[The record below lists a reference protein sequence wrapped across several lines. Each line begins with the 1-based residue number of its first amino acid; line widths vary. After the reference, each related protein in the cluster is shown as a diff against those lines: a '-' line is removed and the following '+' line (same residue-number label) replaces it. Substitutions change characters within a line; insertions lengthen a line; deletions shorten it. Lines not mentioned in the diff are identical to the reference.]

1 MVAANAGSK
10 DAEIAELRLALK
22 DLHEQHVTQEQ
33 RISQLMT
40 DNGRLAAANAD
51 MKRECEAVK
60 ADSDVVKKRER
71 ESAQVLLCY

>member
-1 MVAANAGSK
+1 MVAVSAGSK

-22 DLHEQHVTQEQ
+22 NLHEQRVTHEQ

-40 DNGRLAAANAD
+40 DNGHLAAANAD

-71 ESAQVLLCY
+71 ESAQVLVSY